1 MMVHGI
7 ILYVLS
13 SPEEVYY
20 LAKRKQS
27 ESALM
32 FHGFNP
38 SSYEHTPS
46 AHIHSHIYEVRALP
60 FCLIKLCFNSMGY
73 FLLPLHHISLPSS
86 LMKGQFF
93 IKNALT
99 LTVFVGS
106 NLIWL
111 SDKAKVRL
119 LHHLAC

>member
-73 FLLPLHHISLPSS
+73 FFASSPSY
-86 LMKGQFF
+86 KY
-93 IKNALT
+93 
-99 LTVFVGS
+99 TVKFDERS
-106 NLIWL
+106 
-111 SDKAKVRL
+111 AF
-119 LHHLAC
+119 

>member
-38 SSYEHTPS
+38 SYEHTHPG
-46 AHIHSHIYEVRALP
+46 HTLTHSHIYEVRALP
-60 FCLIKLCFNSMGY
+60 FAIKIVL
-73 FLLPLHHISLPSS
+73 
-86 LMKGQFF
+86 
-93 IKNALT
+93 
-99 LTVFVGS
+99 
-106 NLIWL
+106 
-111 SDKAKVRL
+111 
-119 LHHLAC
+119 